1 MRLTRLYQQQN
12 LRTRLMFAFMLTV
25 LIPLV
30 GTSLYGNWITSQ
42 ALQSRAVEAAR
53 ADLHL
58 RHLQI
63 EETLKGVEENL
74 LFLSQLNSLVAL
86 VNGRSS
92 ENLARAQIDFADFV
106 ATHPD
111 IFQARYLDETGME
124 IVRIDANLD
133 GVNLVPPDLLQNKA
147 NRYYF
152 TQAMRLPPGAVFIS
166 PIDLN
171 REFGQIQEPYVPTL
185 RYATPL
191 FTALGDRAGLVILNI
206 NAERLL
212 QFAQDET
219 LTLTDDAGYFLTHP
233 NLDFRW
239 GSPADLNTGINEQ
252 AIYPDSWQVIRQA
265 EQGVILPQ
273 AENSWQAAWE
283 FINPFVANDDGR
295 RALVFESVRSGNNRW
310 HLINDLPRA
319 SLFASVETFRITAV
333 FIIIW
338 AMLLAVGMAVLFSRQ
353 IAQPIQQLTA
363 KARQF
368 GQTHGAVLPPTP
380 TMASRYEIDV
390 LTDAFQEMTAAL
402 EQQMKQL
409 SQLNL
414 AGHHIAARLE
424 QSELFTAVSSA
435 VHRLFPIEYLVI
447 TLDGQDIHQDGEA
460 VWAAY
465 RHDDLQNVVLNQALA
480 QGNWTIMALSQPHLP
495 SGYLCCAPLCVEGQ
509 LGLLELFGSDPVLGS
524 QATGELLATLSVQ
537 ISISLENAELVKRLA
552 SRRAELQSL
561 LVQLL
566 TAQEEER
573 RRIAYDIHDGLIQ
586 MLVGCRLQFNNFLA
600 EGGQRSESTGTV
612 LQKGIDDL
620 GDAIVEARRLID
632 GLRPAALDDLG
643 LVQTIQF
650 TAQELCR
657 EKDCQLHF
665 TDNIA
670 DGRLSPAIETTAFR
684 IMQEAFT
691 NARKYAQMSHL
702 YVTLKQEST
711 MFYATVED
719 DGGGFD
725 MSQVVTT
732 QEGGFGLRSMQ
743 ERARLLGGD
752 CIIESEIGRG
762 TAVHI
767 TLPFRNELPRRE
779 GS

>member
-1 MRLTRLYQQQN
+1 MRLTKLYQQQN

-30 GTSLYGNWITSQ
+30 STSLYGNWITSQ
-42 ALQSRAVEAAR
+42 TLQSREVEAAK

-74 LFLSQLNSLVAL
+74 LFLSQMNSLVAL

-124 IVRIDANLD
+124 IVRIDATLD
-133 GVNLVPPDLLQNKA
+133 GVTLIPRDLLQNKA

-152 TQAMRLPPGAVFIS
+152 TQAMRLPPGEIFIS

-191 FTALGDRAGLVILNI
+191 FTAQGARGGLVIFNI
-206 NAERLL
+206 NADRLL
-212 QFAQDET
+212 QFVQDKT
-219 LTLTDDAGYFLTHP
+219 LTLTDDAGYFLAHP
-233 NLDFRW
+233 NPDFRW
-239 GSPADLNTGINEQ
+239 GSPTDLNTGINEQ
-252 AIYPDSWQVIRQA
+252 TVYPDSWQEVRQA

-273 AENSWQAAWE
+273 AENGWQAAWE

-295 RALVFESVRSGNNRW
+295 RALVFETVRIGSNRW

-319 SLFASVETFRITAV
+319 SLFATVETFRITAV

-338 AMLLAVGMAVLFSRQ
+338 AMLLAAGMAVLFSRQ

-368 GQTHGAVLPPTP
+368 ARTHGAVQLPVPAP
-380 TMASRYEIDV
+380 TMATRYEIDV
-390 LTDAFQEMTAAL
+390 LTDAFQEMTSAL
-402 EQQMKQL
+402 EQQMRQL

-414 AGHHIAARLE
+414 AGHHIAARLD

-435 VHRLFPIEYLVI
+435 VHRLFPIDYFII
-447 TLDGQDIHQDGEA
+447 TLDGQDVYQDGDA

-465 RHDDLQNVVLNQALA
+465 RHDDLQNIALTQALA
-480 QGNWTIMALSQPHLP
+480 EGNWTIMALSQPKLP

-524 QATGELLATLSVQ
+524 QAAGELLATLAVQ

-561 LVQLL
+561 LVQILS
-566 TAQEEER
+566 AQEEER

-586 MLVGCRLQFNNFLA
+586 MLVGCRLQFNNILA
-600 EGGQRSESTGTV
+600 DEEKNLAQTGHV

-657 EKDCQLHF
+657 EKGCELHF
-665 TDNIA
+665 NDNIA
-670 DGRLSPAIETTAFR
+670 DGRLPSAIETTAFR

-702 YVTLKQEST
+702 YVTLKQESAI
-711 MFYATVED
+711 FYATVED

-725 MSQVVTT
+725 MSHVVTT

-752 CIIESEIGRG
+752 CIIESEMGRG

-767 TLPFRNELPRRE
+767 TLPIKN
-779 GS
+779 GV